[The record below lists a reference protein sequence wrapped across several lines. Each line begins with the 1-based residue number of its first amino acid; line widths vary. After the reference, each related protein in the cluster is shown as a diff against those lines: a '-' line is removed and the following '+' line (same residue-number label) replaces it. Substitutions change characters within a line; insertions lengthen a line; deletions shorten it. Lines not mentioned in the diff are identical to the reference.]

1 MENHRFEIDKNHQ
14 NLRKSYAGYI
24 KTMENQEKVFE
35 FKIKGKKK
43 MCSFNLGDQITPG
56 AKIWTAVT
64 LDNSK

>member
-24 KTMENQEKVFE
+24 KTMENQEKVFG

-43 MCSFNLGDQITPG
+43 CVALISETRPHQELRFGL
-56 AKIWTAVT
+56 
-64 LDNSK
+64 